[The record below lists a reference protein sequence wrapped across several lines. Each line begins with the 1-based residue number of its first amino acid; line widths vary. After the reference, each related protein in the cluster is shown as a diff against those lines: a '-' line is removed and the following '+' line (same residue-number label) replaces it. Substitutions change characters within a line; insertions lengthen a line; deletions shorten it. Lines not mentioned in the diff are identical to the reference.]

1 MKTRRQAVPSVAV
14 PALIAIISCGGSSPS
29 PPTSPTPAPTVA
41 PTPQPT
47 PTPLAPL
54 TCDPTPPPLHGV
66 KVKVHSDSGFRKT
79 MDSRPLVVDIDNYCQ
94 RTGQDGYFCFTRLEG
109 DPQQADCDRMAMG
122 IADTGRYGPTWTFDD
137 VPCTDDGSEPG
148 CYHHPS
154 NQFLVI
160 AKGDGSVQACAAE
173 DVPVNDSRCGSC
185 RISETSGEC
194 Q

>member
-1 MKTRRQAVPSVAV
+1 MKTKRLTVLCLAA
-14 PALIAIISCGGSSPS
+14 PALIATISCGGSSPS

-54 TCDPTPPPLHGV
+54 ACDPTPPPLHGI

-79 MDSRPLVVDIDNYCQ
+79 MDSRPLVANIDNYCQ
-94 RTGQDGYFCFTRLEG
+94 RTGQDGRFCFTRLEG
-109 DPQQADCDRMAMG
+109 HPQQADCDGMAMG
-122 IADTGRYGPTWTFDD
+122 IADTGRYGPTWSFDD
-137 VPCTDDGSEPG
+137 MPCAEDGSEPG

-154 NQFLVI
+154 NQFLLI
-160 AKGDGSVQACAAE
+160 AKGNGRVQACAAD
-173 DVPVNDSRCGSC
+173 DVLVNESRCGAC
-185 RISETSGEC
+185 QISETSGEC